1 MLISNDQTCPSPR
14 ASRRASNSPAL
25 FSLRRD
31 SRRSRAAAVSR
42 GRFCRG
48 ERGPQPKDWKCDSCG
63 RPQEDRQGGR
73 CRGPKGPGTLCAS
86 CGSRYGKSRRATP
99 ASRAPSRSSCPACQ
113 GKHLA
118 HTCGRVKAPGVGEL
132 KVALAKVTRERD
144 EAQDRNECIVCME
157 RPRAVLFMPCNHL
170 LVCATCAAA
179 ADACPWCPARAVEG
193 RITVAN
199 SS

>member
-1 MLISNDQTCPSPR
+1 MCDKCGQR
-14 ASRRASNSPAL
+14 
-25 FSLRRD
+25 FS
-31 SRRSRAAAVSR
+31 
-42 GRFCRG
+42 RG

-63 RPQEDRQGGR
+63 RPQEDRRGGR

-99 ASRAPSRSSCPACQ
+99 ASRAQSQSGCPACQ
-113 GKHLA
+113 GKHRA
-118 HTCGRVKAPGVGEL
+118 HTCGRVKAPSVGEL

-144 EAQDRNECIVCME
+144 DAVRERDEAQDRTECIVCME
-157 RPRAVLFMPCNHL
+157 RPRAVVFIPCKHL
-170 LVCATCAAA
+170 LVCATCAAT
-179 ADACPWCPARAVEG
+179 DACPFCAHAVED